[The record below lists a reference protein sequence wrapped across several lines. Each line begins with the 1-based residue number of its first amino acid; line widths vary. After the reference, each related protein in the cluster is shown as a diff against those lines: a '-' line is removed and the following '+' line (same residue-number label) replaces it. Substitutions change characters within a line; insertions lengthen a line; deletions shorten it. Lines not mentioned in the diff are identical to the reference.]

1 MKFNFLVIIFSGISI
16 SFVAAIILILPA
28 SAKQLV
34 ERNMEY
40 FLTIP
45 PISVASYIL
54 VFKYLEKFQN
64 NAPTMREL
72 FSKIL
77 FGSIAAFVFFFLMAI
92 ITGFLFKLYIVYTK
106 WRIVLFNFT
115 VLCDIKTFPLSRW
128 ETLLPGWE
136 LYNRVCSYGDAQGVT
151 FLSLVWRKW
160 LLHRAWIRYPIPDE
174 NANVWMVQELV
185 SGAIEKTNGNV
196 TCADA
201 LNQPDHWRE

>member
-1 MKFNFLVIIFSGISI
+1 VIIFSGISI

-106 WRIVLFNFT
+106 
-115 VLCDIKTFPLSRW
+115 
-128 ETLLPGWE
+128 
-136 LYNRVCSYGDAQGVT
+136 
-151 FLSLVWRKW
+151 
-160 LLHRAWIRYPIPDE
+160 
-174 NANVWMVQELV
+174 
-185 SGAIEKTNGNV
+185 
-196 TCADA
+196 
-201 LNQPDHWRE
+201 